1 MKHPN
6 PIIEGMFGPEH
17 FSKFG
22 HALIDILAK
31 HLELN
36 LSGVEKVLNWHD
48 PIIEDL
54 NWQSPPPN
62 KPLFNSVELLN
73 QLQDI
78 LKKNLAIHHPH
89 SIGHQVSPP
98 LPIAALCDLVAS
110 LTNQAMAVY
119 EAGPSATMLERQVI
133 RWLCNLIDKSSWS
146 RAGGVLT
153 SGGAQANL
161 TALLVARQVSTS
173 RHAKHMNVWRNGLNN
188 NYKIR
193 ILASEH
199 SHYSISRAA
208 GIMGLGSDSVIKVSA
223 NKQGHLDLDAL
234 IDAHKTCL
242 NDESIV
248 IAVVANAG
256 CTATGSI
263 DPLLII
269 GEYCNQNGLW
279 LHVDGAHGASSLL
292 STVHRGKLN
301 GIQLADSIVWDS
313 HKLMYMPAMVSA
325 VLFKE
330 EKHSFAAFNQEASY
344 LFQGESDQ
352 DEIFN
357 TSYRTLECTKRMMA
371 LKMWASFSLYGTD
384 GLGSLIEEVYAQAQ
398 LFAKKIESRKD
409 FELLMMPETNIVCFR
424 YLSHKLDPN
433 KLNRLQSHIRR
444 QLIKSGSF
452 HLSQVDIHAHTW
464 LRSCIMNP
472 FTSAQDLDDLLNN
485 ICEVS
490 HNTLEI

>member
-1 MKHPN
+1 
-6 PIIEGMFGPEH
+6 
-17 FSKFG
+17 
-22 HALIDILAK
+22 
-31 HLELN
+31 
-36 LSGVEKVLNWHD
+36 
-48 PIIEDL
+48 
-54 NWQSPPPN
+54 
-62 KPLFNSVELLN
+62 
-73 QLQDI
+73 
-78 LKKNLAIHHPH
+78 
-89 SIGHQVSPP
+89 
-98 LPIAALCDLVAS
+98 
-110 LTNQAMAVY
+110 
-119 EAGPSATMLERQVI
+119 
-133 RWLCNLIDKSSWS
+133 
-146 RAGGVLT
+146 
-153 SGGAQANL
+153 
-161 TALLVARQVSTS
+161 
-173 RHAKHMNVWRNGLNN
+173 
-188 NYKIR
+188 
-193 ILASEH
+193 
-199 SHYSISRAA
+199 
-208 GIMGLGSDSVIKVSA
+208 MGLGSDSVIKVSA
-223 NKQGHLDLDAL
+223 NKQGHLDLNAL

-242 NDESIV
+242 NDEAIV

-256 CTATGSI
+256 STATGSI

-433 KLNRLQSHIRR
+433 KLNPLQSHIRR

-464 LRSCIMNP
+464 LRACIMNP